1 MLKSMTGYGYSR
13 VENENFI
20 FTSEVKSLN
29 SKILDLS
36 IKLPK
41 VFSPKEAELRDRIT
55 EILIR
60 GKIVVEIE
68 YQSKQDPISK
78 VHYNKELFTKY
89 YVELKRLADGVMAD
103 YASLFELA
111 IQSPDVTSIEVSDE
125 ELENAWDT
133 IRTEV
138 INVIGQCD
146 NFRIEE
152 GKKLLPKFDVYISN
166 INSGLN
172 SIENKDNNR
181 IERIRE
187 RVNSSLNDHFG
198 DVGYDPSRFEQEL
211 LYYIE
216 KLDIQEEKVRLKN
229 HLDYFLEVLNSPT
242 SMGKKLNFICQEIGR
257 EINTIGSKANDAAI
271 QKTVVEMKEQ
281 LEKIKEQLF
290 NIL

>member
-20 FTSEVKSLN
+20 FTFEVKSLN

-41 VFSPKEAELRDRIT
+41 VFSPKEPELRDRIT

-68 YQSKQDPISK
+68 YQSKQDQISK

-89 YVELKRLADGVMAD
+89 YAELKRLADGVMAD

-187 RVNSSLNDHFG
+187 RVNSNLNDHFG

-257 EINTIGSKANDAAI
+257 EINTIGSKANDSAI

>member
-41 VFSPKEAELRDRIT
+41 VFSPKEPELRDRIT
-55 EILIR
+55 EILMR
-60 GKIVVEIE
+60 GKIFVEIE
-68 YQSKQDPISK
+68 YQTKQDPISK

-111 IQSPDVTSIEVSDE
+111 IKSPEVTSIEVSDE

-133 IRTEV
+133 IRAEV

-166 INSGLN
+166 INSGLK
-172 SIENKDNNR
+172 SIESKDNNR

-187 RVNSSLNDHFG
+187 RVNSNLNDHFG

-242 SMGKKLNFICQEIGR
+242 SMGKKLNFISQEIGR
-257 EINTIGSKANDAAI
+257 EINTIGSKANDSAI
-271 QKTVVEMKEQ
+271 QKIVVGQFWRKWKTKPDTV
-281 LEKIKEQLF
+281 
-290 NIL
+290 

>member
-1 MLKSMTGYGYSR
+1 MTGYGYSR

-41 VFSPKEAELRDRIT
+41 VFSPKEPELRDRIT
-55 EILIR
+55 EILMR
-60 GKIVVEIE
+60 GKIFVEIE

-146 NFRIEE
+146 NFRIDE
-152 GKKLLPKFDVYISN
+152 GKKLLPKFNDYISN

-181 IERIRE
+181 IGRIRE
-187 RVNSSLNDHFG
+187 RVNRNLNDHFG

-211 LYYIE
+211 LFYIE

-257 EINTIGSKANDAAI
+257 EINTIGSKANDSAI

>member
-1 MLKSMTGYGYSR
+1 MTGYGYSR

-41 VFSPKEAELRDRIT
+41 VFSPKEPELRHRIT

-133 IRTEV
+133 ICTEI

-146 NFRIEE
+146 NFRTEE
-152 GKKLLPKFDVYISN
+152 GKKLLPKFNVYISN

-257 EINTIGSKANDAAI
+257 EINTIGSKANDSAI

>member
-20 FTSEVKSLN
+20 FTFEVKSLN

-41 VFSPKEAELRDRIT
+41 VFSPKEPELRDRIT
-55 EILIR
+55 EILMR
-60 GKIVVEIE
+60 GKIFVEIE
-68 YQSKQDPISK
+68 YQTKQDPISK

-89 YVELKRLADGVMAD
+89 YAELKRLADGVMAD

-187 RVNSSLNDHFG
+187 RVNSNLNDHFG

-257 EINTIGSKANDAAI
+257 EINTIGSKANDSAI

>member
-41 VFSPKEAELRDRIT
+41 VFSPKEPELRDRIT

-138 INVIGQCD
+138 IDVIGQCD

-166 INSGLN
+166 INSGLK
-172 SIENKDNNR
+172 SIESKDNNR

-187 RVNSSLNDHFG
+187 RVNSNLNDHFG

-257 EINTIGSKANDAAI
+257 EINTIGSKANDSAI

>member
-41 VFSPKEAELRDRIT
+41 VFSPKEPELRDRIT

-152 GKKLLPKFDVYISN
+152 GKKLLPKFNVYISN

-187 RVNSSLNDHFG
+187 RVNNSLNDHFG

-257 EINTIGSKANDAAI
+257 EINTIGSKANDSAI

>member
-20 FTSEVKSLN
+20 FTFEVKSLN

-41 VFSPKEAELRDRIT
+41 VFSPKEPELRDRII
-55 EILIR
+55 EILMR
-60 GKIVVEIE
+60 GKIFVEVE
-68 YQSKQDPISK
+68 YQTKQDPISK

-89 YVELKRLADGVMAD
+89 YAELKRLADGVMAD

-187 RVNSSLNDHFG
+187 RVNSNLNDHFG

-257 EINTIGSKANDAAI
+257 EINTIGSKANDSAI

>member
-1 MLKSMTGYGYSR
+1 MTGYGYSR

-41 VFSPKEAELRDRIT
+41 VFSPKEPELRDRIT

-152 GKKLLPKFDVYISN
+152 GKKLLPKFNVYISN

-257 EINTIGSKANDAAI
+257 EINTIGSKANDSAI

>member
-1 MLKSMTGYGYSR
+1 MTGYGYSR

-41 VFSPKEAELRDRIT
+41 VFSPKEPELRGRIT

-152 GKKLLPKFDVYISN
+152 GKKLLPKFNVYISN

-198 DVGYDPSRFEQEL
+198 DVGFDPSRFEQEL

-229 HLDYFLEVLNSPT
+229 HLDYFQEVLNSPT

-257 EINTIGSKANDAAI
+257 EINTIGSKANDSAI

>member
-20 FTSEVKSLN
+20 LTSEVKSLN
-29 SKILDLS
+29 SKFLDLS

-41 VFSPKEAELRDRIT
+41 FFSQKEPELRDKIT
-55 EILIR
+55 EILMR
-60 GKIVVEIE
+60 GKVSVEID
-68 YQSKQDPISK
+68 YQSKLDPISK

-89 YVELKRLADGVMAD
+89 YAELKRLADGVMAD
-103 YASLFELA
+103 YESLFKLA
-111 IQSPDVTSIEVSDE
+111 IQSPDVSSIEVSDQ
-125 ELENAWDT
+125 ELDNAWNA
-133 IRTEV
+133 IRKEV
-138 INVIGQCD
+138 FDVIGQCD
-146 NFRIEE
+146 EFRMQE
-152 GKKLLPKFDVYISN
+152 GKKLLPKFKDYISN
-166 INSGLN
+166 INLGLN
-172 SIENKDNNR
+172 SIEIEDNNR
-181 IERIRE
+181 IERVRE
-187 RVNSSLNDHFG
+187 RVKSNLNDHLG
-198 DVGYDPSRFEQEL
+198 DVGFDPSRFEQEL

-229 HLDYFLEVLNSPT
+229 HLDYFLEVLDSPT

-257 EINTIGSKANDAAI
+257 EINTIGSKANDSTI